1 MTIYFIVIIPAKRIS
16 AGSPRASQS
25 SPSLKAAVNGRPPSY
40 KGPATAVAY
49 DIRPGIYITGNITS
63 NF

>member
-1 MTIYFIVIIPAKRIS
+1 MTIYFIVIIPAKR
-16 AGSPRASQS
+16 ASQS
-25 SPSLKAAVNGRPPSY
+25 SPSPKAAVNGRPPSY

-49 DIRPGIYITGNITS
+49 DIRPGIYITVNITS